1 MMARK
6 LFAIILVLIL
16 AAMLFCG
23 CDSYA
28 DPYTTESIAYV
39 VGTVPEG
46 YLETLTSLE
55 GRD

>member
-1 MMARK
+1 MMVRK
-6 LFAIILVLIL
+6 LFAIILVPIL

-23 CDSYA
+23 CDSCA